1 MSLSHITGYQL
12 TRANLVSLSSYARH
26 VERVFDLRPVEFTI
40 LQMLREGICDTPSQ
54 LAKELSMTPPSMSV
68 WLDKLSARQL
78 IARSKSALDG
88 RAQQLQLTQSGA
100 DLVAKAHDALMQGEQ
115 KLLAHLSEGERVIL
129 LEILHKLCE
138 KPHFDEAEN
147 AQSAIK

>member
-1 MSLSHITGYQL
+1 
-12 TRANLVSLSSYARH
+12 
-26 VERVFDLRPVEFTI
+26 
-40 LQMLREGICDTPSQ
+40 
-54 LAKELSMTPPSMSV
+54 MSV

-78 IARSKSALDG
+78 IARSKSAVDG

-100 DLVAKAHDALMQGEQ
+100 ALVSKAHDALMQSEQ

-138 KPHFDEAEN
+138 KPQIDDTE
-147 AQSAIK
+147 SALSAMK